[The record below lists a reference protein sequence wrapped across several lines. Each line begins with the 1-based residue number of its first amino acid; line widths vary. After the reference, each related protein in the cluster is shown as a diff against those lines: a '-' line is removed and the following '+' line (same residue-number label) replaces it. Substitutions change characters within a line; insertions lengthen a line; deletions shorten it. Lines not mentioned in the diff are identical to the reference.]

1 MNEMLLQQDQLN
13 RDRLCSRDFNRN
25 FLVSAGAGAGKTY
38 TTVERVYN
46 MLLDPACGICP
57 QDIVM
62 ITFTIKAATEMKTR
76 LSEKVRKELGK
87 ENDPDRKAMLGK
99 LMDSLPEMQISTI
112 HSFCRRILN
121 DYPLESGVGF
131 APEFESEEGDRGGPL
146 AIWFEHAWQ
155 SGRCPE
161 CQRLGVKQDL
171 AQRYMEQLNRFPT
184 VLPQYMDPAAEENKA
199 LFDAVMEECR
209 HMVRAFYESLGDT
222 KPDIFDYRIR
232 NALLA
237 GEDAT
242 DAQAI
247 AAARKI
253 AKDGKTVINWMGK
266 KAGKLPS
273 KACEALR
280 SLLDLD
286 GDSDE
291 ALKIMEEVLMRGE
304 GAKGDDRRARI
315 VDAIPMLPDGYREA
329 ALMAE
334 QLPDEQQLAELC
346 ERIDGMIHAVVSDE
360 IHQLNREYVQERRD
374 NHVITLSDM
383 LIRTAELVRNNP
395 EVRQK
400 LHKRYKVFFVDEYQ
414 DTNPVQTDI
423 IFGIAADVY
432 DPDWHQCVP
441 GPGRLFLVG
450 DAKQGIYRFTGA
462 DIALWHEVEEVMRS
476 TGGEVLDLNKNYRS
490 TTEICDAVTETFD
503 QGKLLSMQDSEYQ
516 VAYKEMVANR
526 GHGPEAIWH
535 HLLPCDEDGFTGEVN
550 PEDPE
555 EMIRVSPYEVAAEQI
570 AKYIRYRVEHNGNQY
585 GDFLILSFNREYH
598 NEYTDLFRAYQIP
611 IKFDGILDISRYRPI
626 ELLNLRVQAVCHP
639 FDERL
644 SFRVLCECG
653 DVLPQEWDLFRMN
666 VKRLPAETNLTR
678 YRKIRDLMGHVD
690 ELRRLM
696 PSTPMNKNIFRA
708 LKMLDDDRKLSQHRE
723 PCAFLDELAEMSDG
737 LFRDEYEPE
746 EFQNQYAA
754 LKHVIDKIREN
765 NPQQFTDM
773 ADLLNNIA
781 TGQLDRMPTL
791 RTDNNYVRL
800 MNLHKVK
807 GLQGKILIFLPGRL
821 KQIRPDHNIVRKGT
835 ESKGWFVL
843 SSGIGTAYNPPDW
856 KEHKEQEAEFLKAER
871 IRLRYV
877 ALTRAEDEA
886 HFFEFRKSE
895 GKRQTKEDAWK
906 GFDGIGKTVE
916 DQYPEPGENEDT
928 EGTDAQG
935 NTVRAEQQSLIAGK
949 TYVRDKHFRRVLPSD
964 LDKHFEEETRL
975 QIQDADGEEEV
986 DPAEIPGGKSW
997 GSVVHR
1003 AAELVVREGTFTEDL
1018 VSLSAKQAVAEKF
1031 SSELLRKRE
1040 RDNLQLPDEVITL
1053 QDIRNWLSA
1062 KVSEKLMFMTDAETP
1077 FRKMLEGAEAYT
1089 EMPFSVSVRPED
1101 GDVYHQLAARANE
1114 QQGRRIEI
1122 SGVIDLALRYP
1133 DGSWVIADYK
1143 TDRMLPEEKGNREA
1157 FAARLDRE
1165 YGNQLKMYK
1174 IILEYLTGE
1183 TVKETKILSV

>member
-1 MNEMLLQQDQLN
+1 MNEMLLQQDQIN
-13 RDRLCSRDFNRN
+13 RDRLCSRDFDKN

-38 TTVERVYN
+38 TTVERVLN
-46 MLLDPACGICP
+46 MLLDPSAGIRP

-87 ENDPDRKAMLGK
+87 VTDPQRKALLGR

-131 APEFESEEGDRGGPL
+131 APQFESEEGEHGGPL
-146 AIWFEHAWQ
+146 AIWFDRAWNG
-155 SGRCPE
+155 GRCPE
-161 CQRLGVKQDL
+161 CQRIGVKQDL
-171 AQRYMEQLNRFPT
+171 AQRFMENLNRFPT
-184 VLPQYMDPAAEENKA
+184 TEPQYDDPAVPENKA
-199 LFDAVMEECR
+199 LFDSVMAECR
-209 HMVRAFYESLGDT
+209 HLVRAFYESLGDT

-266 KAGKLPS
+266 KAGKLPT

-280 SLLDLD
+280 CLLDLKE
-286 GDSDE
+286 DSEE
-291 ALKIMEEVLMRGE
+291 ALETMEKVLLMGE

-315 VDAIPMLPDGYREA
+315 VEAIPMLPPGYREA

-334 QLPDEQQLAELC
+334 QLPDEEQLKELT
-346 ERIDGMIHAVVSDE
+346 ENIDKMIHAVVSDE
-360 IHQLNREYVQERRD
+360 IFRLNREYVQERHE

-383 LIRTAELVRNNP
+383 LIRTAELVREHP
-395 EVRQK
+395 EVRAK
-400 LHKRYKVFFVDEYQ
+400 LHERYKVFFVDEYQ

-423 IFGIAADVY
+423 IFGIAADQW
-432 DPDWHQCVP
+432 DPDWHKCVP
-441 GPGRLFLVG
+441 GQGRLFLVG

-462 DIALWHEVEEVMRS
+462 DIALWHEVEEIMQPPV
-476 TGGEVLDLNKNYRS
+476 GETLYLNKNYRS

-503 QGKLLSMQDSEYQ
+503 QGKLLAMEDSEFQ
-516 VAYKEMVANR
+516 VEYREMVANR

-535 HLLPCDEDGFTGEVN
+535 HVLPCDEEGFTGN
-550 PEDPE
+550 PEE
-555 EMIRVSPYEVAAEQI
+555 EETEQLDPYEVAAEQI
-570 AKYIRYRVEHNGNQY
+570 AKYIRYRVEHTGNQY
-585 GDFLILSFNREYH
+585 GDFLILSFNREFH
-598 NEYTDLFRAYQIP
+598 GQYTDLFRKYEIP
-611 IKFDGILDISRYRPI
+611 IKFDGILDISQYRPV

-653 DVLPQEWDLFRMN
+653 DVMPQEWDLFRMN

-678 YRKIRDLMGHVD
+678 FRKIRDLMGHVE

-696 PSTPMNKNIFRA
+696 PSTPMNKNIFIA
-708 LKMLDDDRKLSQHRE
+708 LKMLDNDRKLSQHRE
-723 PCAFLDELAEMSDG
+723 PCAFLDELVEMSDG
-737 LFRDEYEPE
+737 LFRDEYGSE

-754 LKHVIDKIREN
+754 LRHIIDKIREN
-765 NPQQFTDM
+765 NPQQFMEM

-807 GLQGKILIFLPGRL
+807 GLQGKILIFLPSRL
-821 KQIRPDHNIVRKGT
+821 KQIRPDHNIIRTGT
-835 ESKGWFVL
+835 DSRGWFVL
-843 SSGIGTAYNPPDW
+843 SAGGGAAYNPPDW
-856 KEHKEQEAEFLKAER
+856 KEHKEQEAAFLKAER

-886 HFFEFRKSE
+886 HFFEFRKNE

-906 GFDGIGKTVE
+906 GFDGIGRTVE
-916 DQYPEPGENEDT
+916 DLYPEPEEKDDAGETGVQAET
-928 EGTDAQG
+928 A
-935 NTVRAEQQSLIAGK
+935 RAEQQGVLAGK
-949 TYVRDKHFRRVLPSD
+949 VYVKEKHARRVLPSD
-964 LDKHFEEETRL
+964 LDKHFEEETKL
-975 QIQDADGEEEV
+975 QIQDADGEEDV
-986 DPAEIPGGKSW
+986 DPAEVPGGKSW

-1003 AAELVVREGTFTEDL
+1003 TAELVVKEGIFTQDAIATA
-1018 VSLSAKQAVAEKF
+1018 AKQAVAEHF

-1040 RDNLQLPDEVITL
+1040 RDNLQLPDEVVTL
-1053 QDIRNWLSA
+1053 QDIRDWLSERVA
-1062 KVSEKLMFMTDAETP
+1062 GRLTFMTDASSP
-1077 FRKMLEGAEAYT
+1077 FRKLLEDAEVHT
-1089 EMPFSVSVRPED
+1089 EMPFHISMRPED
-1101 GDVYHQLAARANE
+1101 GDVYHRLAARTNE
-1114 QQGRRIEI
+1114 QGGKRLEI
-1122 SGVIDLALRYP
+1122 TGVIDLALRYP

-1143 TDRMLPEEKGNREA
+1143 TDRMLPEEQGNREL
-1157 FAARLDRE
+1157 FESRLDRE
-1165 YGNQLKMYK
+1165 YSGQLKLYE

-1183 TVKETKILSV
+1183 KVRETKILAL